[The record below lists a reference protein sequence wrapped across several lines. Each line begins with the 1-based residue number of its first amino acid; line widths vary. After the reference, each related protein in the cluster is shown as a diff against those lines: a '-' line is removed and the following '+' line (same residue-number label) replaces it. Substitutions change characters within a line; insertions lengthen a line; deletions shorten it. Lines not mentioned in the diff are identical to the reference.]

1 MPITTKFFRSTF
13 LNNSPVQTGKMTVT
27 GGLTLMQQAFT
38 HLAHF
43 FPKKMLMKQIC
54 DMQQLKQ

>member
-1 MPITTKFFRSTF
+1 
-13 LNNSPVQTGKMTVT
+13 
-27 GGLTLMQQAFT
+27 MQKAFT

-43 FPKKMLMKQIC
+43 FPKKLLMKQIY